1 MRLNMSEIIGLV
13 LSLIITGLLVPTGIL
28 YLYIGQFVNV
38 TVGGVTYTFGDVV
51 DPVIT
56 TLFTVILPIVI
67 MVSIMIKYVPR
78 SN

>member
-38 TVGGVTYTFGDVV
+38 TVGGVTYVFGEVV

-78 SN
+78 AK